1 MEIGDV
7 RRMLWGMNMALRTLL
22 VPVLLLASCAAP
34 ATVSSP
40 PPSPTAPVATAAATT
55 SASAAIATQVV
66 FAASECTNATA
77 TTRQVIERYFALS
90 TSNSAQAVTDCFAK
104 LWRDKNNANPTFA
117 ESAALWSH
125 SGPAT
130 NVVAT
135 PVDVVNGCD
144 RFRVTAQMPPDS
156 SWMKGQ
162 TAGQGFFSVGPEA
175 GRMRIYEIATALT
188 NASAT
193 ALRCG

>member
-1 MEIGDV
+1 
-7 RRMLWGMNMALRTLL
+7 MNTAVCALL

-34 ATVSSP
+34 AAVSSP
-40 PPSPTAPVATAAATT
+40 PPSPTAPVATTAATT
-55 SASAAIATQVV
+55 SAPAAPATQAV

-77 TTRQVIERYFALS
+77 TTRQVVERYFALS

-104 LWRDKNNANPTFA
+104 VWRDKNDANPTFA
-117 ESAALWSH
+117 ESAALWSR

-130 NVVAT
+130 NVVLT

-156 SWMKGQ
+156 FWMKGQ
-162 TAGQGFFSVGPEA
+162 TGGQGSFSVGPES
-175 GRMRIYEIATALT
+175 GRMRIYETSTALA
-188 NASAT
+188 NASST